1 MNRMTAGIIRRIWSS
16 APRRA
21 TSTSRAAAGNFS
33 NWLLRFVPDEEESD
47 EASLRGGESPSEGED
62 EESGAEDENEHSTG
76 LRIKLRMGKRV
87 EVVD

>member
-21 TSTSRAAAGNFS
+21 TSLYLKGGGNFS

-62 EESGAEDENEHSTG
+62 EESGAEDENAHTQHG
-76 LRIKLRMGKRV
+76 V
-87 EVVD
+87 EDGEES

>member
-1 MNRMTAGIIRRIWSS
+1 MITCDYESDDGGDNPEDLVFRTAPGDLYLKGG
-16 APRRA
+16 
-21 TSTSRAAAGNFS
+21 GNFS

-76 LRIKLRMGKRV
+76 LRMGKRV